1 MNLEQ
6 EKYQLVE
13 DLSDIYKALLK
24 KLIHKYKDINSIAI
38 HCDSGFSAF
47 GFSWNSN
54 DYLEKKKEKYPESDW
69 LTVKYSV
76 SEWGNVFY
84 EYEKFNDI
92 NERIEEIFDDLY
104 DKDLTD
110 EQITQFF
117 CEIVLEVIL
126 DIKKAVTGH
135 ANTFISL
142 QFSDPSDKEI
152 DLMQKISQLTTD
164 GYRNPEFENY
174 LEKIK

>member
-6 EKYQLVE
+6 EKNQLVE
-13 DLSDIYKALLK
+13 DLSNIYKALLK

-54 DYLEKKKEKYPESDW
+54 DYLEKKKEKFPESDW
-69 LTVKYSV
+69 LIIKYSV
-76 SEWGNVFY
+76 SEWNNIFY
-84 EYEKFNDI
+84 EYEAFNDI

-104 DKDLTD
+104 DEDLTD

-117 CEIVLEVIL
+117 CEIALYVLLEIRKVVS
-126 DIKKAVTGH
+126 DHPTP
-135 ANTFISL
+135 FISL
-142 QFSDPSDKEI
+142 QFSDPSDTEI

-164 GYRNPEFENY
+164 GYRNSEFENY

>member
-1 MNLEQ
+1 MDLEQ
-6 EKYQLVE
+6 EKIQLVE
-13 DLSDIYKALLK
+13 DLSDIYKALLN

-54 DYLEKKKEKYPESDW
+54 DYLEKKKEKYPKSDW

-76 SEWGNVFY
+76 SEWDNIFY

-104 DKDLTD
+104 DEDLTD

-117 CEIVLEVIL
+117 CEIVHRVLSELTKVFL
-126 DIKKAVTGH
+126 DHYTP
-135 ANTFISL
+135 FISL
-142 QFSDPSDKEI
+142 QFNDPSDKEI
-152 DLMQKISQLTTD
+152 NIMLKTNQLLTKKH
-164 GYRNPEFENY
+164 RNLEFENY